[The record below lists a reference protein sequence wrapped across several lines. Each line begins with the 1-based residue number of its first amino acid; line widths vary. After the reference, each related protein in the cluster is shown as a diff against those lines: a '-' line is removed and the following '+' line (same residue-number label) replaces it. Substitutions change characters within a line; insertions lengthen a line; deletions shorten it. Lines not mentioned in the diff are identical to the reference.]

1 MINTVRDRPNKRFTC
16 KFYTLGPTAKATPTT
31 DTLGQLEQEF
41 SLYCRGIF
49 AKEKPSKPREI
60 KEGDR
65 SVNEQESILV
75 GTWTRSLSNITHGM
89 YCFIP
94 TLSKLYAV
102 SGDAT
107 DPHGDRKVV
116 HIYIVDNV
124 TLDIRQLMP
133 GAIL

>member
-1 MINTVRDRPNKRFTC
+1 MKPREKPNRRFLC
-16 KFYTLGPTAKATPTT
+16 KFYVLGPTALNAPVT
-31 DTLGQLEQEF
+31 DTLGQITQEF
-41 SLYCRGIF
+41 SLHSKGIF
-49 AKEKPSKPREI
+49 AKEKPYKPREI
-60 KEGDR
+60 NEGDR
-65 SVNEQESILV
+65 TVNEQESILI
-75 GTWTRSLSNITHGM
+75 GSWTGSLSRVTHGM

-107 DPHGDRKVV
+107 DPVGDRHTVQ
-116 HIYIVDNV
+116 IYIVDNV